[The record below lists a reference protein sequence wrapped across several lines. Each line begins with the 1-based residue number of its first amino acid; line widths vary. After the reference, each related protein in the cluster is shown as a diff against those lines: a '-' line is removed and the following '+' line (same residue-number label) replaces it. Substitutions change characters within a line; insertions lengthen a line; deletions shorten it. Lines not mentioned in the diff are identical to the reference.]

1 MLLIKNYFG
10 AIQLTEITSKLIEDY
25 IAWRKHRKHKGKY
38 IANRTVNID
47 LIYLSQ
53 CLKLAIE
60 WGYLDINP
68 CKKIKPVVN
77 EHLKTLGDK
86 IIYLE
91 IDIDNSIDVY
101 ATMKGKRMLSG
112 IPTLM
117 FYALDNKEFYPSLTT
132 TGGNI
137 DTVNDFFESISE
149 MV

>member
-1 MLLIKNYFG
+1 MAPSVSREEFM
-10 AIQLTEITSKLIEDY
+10 
-25 IAWRKHRKHKGKY
+25 HF
-38 IANRTVNID
+38 IANKQKPVLVKFTAD
-47 LIYLSQ
+47 W
-53 CLKLAIE
+53 C
-60 WGYLDINP
+60 NP

-91 IDIDNSIDVY
+91 IDIDNSIEVY

-137 DTVNDFFESISE
+137 DTVNDFFEEISE

>member
-1 MLLIKNYFG
+1 MILR
-10 AIQLTEITSKLIEDY
+10 QLYILSINLMPASVSREDFT
-25 IAWRKHRKHKGKY
+25 HF
-38 IANRTVNID
+38 IANKRKPILVKFTAD
-47 LIYLSQ
+47 W
-53 CLKLAIE
+53 C
-60 WGYLDINP
+60 NP

-132 TGGNI
+132 TGG
-137 DTVNDFFESISE
+137 
-149 MV
+149 